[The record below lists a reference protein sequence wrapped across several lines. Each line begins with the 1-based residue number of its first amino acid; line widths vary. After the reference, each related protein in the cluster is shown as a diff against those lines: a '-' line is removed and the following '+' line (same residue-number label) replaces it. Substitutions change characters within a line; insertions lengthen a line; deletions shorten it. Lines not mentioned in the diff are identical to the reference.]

1 MTGLVSSA
9 GQVSV
14 SAEALLELSK
24 LVLSASS
31 FKDAVLPTLAYLV
44 GGVPAI
50 GAVLLE
56 GTPDSR
62 AEVELDSVGALT
74 VERTPG
80 ASWLYT
86 MPSSEPGVRKQE
98 GKLHLHGHHYLPRVT
113 FGPTPS
119 LEMTKAMLE
128 ALISPR
134 APLVALS
141 NTPLQNGQAFSMTL
155 ERTEDGI
162 PSSLLGLYT
171 FQPYGLPSE
180 AEERFL
186 NMAELQAPLLSRLLL
201 ERRLLGER
209 EQLYRLLGTS
219 LELRGADPTGHTDRV
234 AALSVRLGRALG
246 LDPES
251 LQALRWGAYLHDV
264 GKLGLPDSVLLKCGE
279 LELFEWQM
287 MYLHPEDGL
296 RFLLERH
303 NLPPVTRN
311 VILEHHE
318 HWDGSGYPQGLRED
332 KISLEARI
340 FALIDAF
347 DALTSPRLYRNSIS
361 QLEALEELSVRSYGH
376 FNPAV
381 VEAFVDLFQ

>member
-1 MTGLVSSA
+1 M
-9 GQVSV
+9 

-24 LVLSASS
+24 LALSASS
-31 FKDAVLPTLAYLV
+31 FEDAVKPTLAYLV

-56 GTPDSR
+56 GVPESG
-62 AEVELDSVGALT
+62 AGSEWGSGSALEVGSVGSLK
-74 VERTPG
+74 VERVPG
-80 ASWLYT
+80 ASWLYAS
-86 MPSSEPGVRKQE
+86 PAPESSAQKQD
-98 GKLHLHGHHYLPRVT
+98 GQLRLYGHKFTPRVT
-113 FGPTPS
+113 FGPAPS
-119 LEMTKAMLE
+119 FEMTKTMLE
-128 ALISPR
+128 ALASPR

-141 NTPLQNGQAFSMTL
+141 NTASQNGQAFSMAL
-155 ERTEDGI
+155 ERSLEGV

-171 FQPYGLPSE
+171 FQPYGLPPE

-186 NMAELQAPLLSRLLL
+186 TVAELQAPLMSRLLV
-201 ERRLLGER
+201 ERRLHGER

-219 LELRGADPTGHTDRV
+219 LELRGADPAGHTDRV
-234 AALSVRLGRALG
+234 AALSVRLGRAMG
-246 LDPES
+246 LDLES
-251 LQALRWGAYLHDV
+251 LRALRWGAYLHDV
-264 GKLGLPDSVLLKCGE
+264 GKLGLPDSVLLKRGK

-303 NLPPVTRN
+303 SLHKVTRN

-318 HWDGSGYPQGLRED
+318 HWDGSGYPQGLREGN
-332 KISLEARI
+332 ISLEARI

-376 FNPAV
+376 FDPAV

>member
-1 MTGLVSSA
+1 ML
-9 GQVSV
+9 
-14 SAEALLELSK
+14 AEALLELTR
-24 LVLSASS
+24 LALSAPS
-31 FKDAVLPTLAYLV
+31 FEDAVRPTLAYLV

-56 GTPDSR
+56 GVPDSR
-62 AEVELDSVGALT
+62 AELELESVGMLT

-86 MPSSEPGVRKQE
+86 SPEPASPDGKKNAPQE
-98 GKLHLHGHHYLPRVT
+98 QVQQGQLHLYGYKFIPRVT
-113 FGPTPS
+113 FGPAPS
-119 LEMTKAMLE
+119 LEMTQAMLE
-128 ALISPR
+128 ALASPR

-141 NTPLQNGQAFSMTL
+141 NTSSQNGQAFSMAL
-155 ERTEDGI
+155 ERSSDGI

-171 FQPYGLPSE
+171 FLPYGLPPE

-201 ERRLLGER
+201 ERRLHAER

-234 AALSVRLGRALG
+234 AALSVRLGRAMG
-246 LDPES
+246 LEPAAV
-251 LQALRWGAYLHDV
+251 QALRWGAYLHDV
-264 GKLGLPDSVLLKCGE
+264 GKLGLPDSVLLKRGK

-303 NLPPVTRN
+303 NLTQVTRN

-318 HWDGSGYPQGLRED
+318 HWDGSGYPQGLRGGN
-332 KISLEARI
+332 ISLEARI

-376 FNPAV
+376 FDPAV
-381 VEAFVDLFQ
+381 VEAFVDLFH